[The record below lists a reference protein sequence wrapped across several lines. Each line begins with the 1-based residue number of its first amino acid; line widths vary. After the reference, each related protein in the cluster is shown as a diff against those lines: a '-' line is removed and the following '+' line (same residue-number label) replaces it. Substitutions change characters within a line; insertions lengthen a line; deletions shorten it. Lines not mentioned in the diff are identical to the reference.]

1 MSEIRTTKDW
11 KEINLKDMT
20 DEHIINCIKKIK
32 RDGLIVKEVYCGWYA
47 WEDWDVEIY
56 RDEIGERDYWIEFC
70 LKISNRDNVF
80 SNNSA
85 AVGKKHQILT
95 LHIYCLFVCFLMF

>member
-11 KEINLKDMT
+11 KKINLKDMT

-32 RDGLIVKEVYCGWYA
+32 RDGLIVKEYYCWWYD

-56 RDEIGERDYWIEFC
+56 RDEDEERERLIKFYEELLRRKWLNF
-70 LKISNRDNVF
+70 
-80 SNNSA
+80 
-85 AVGKKHQILT
+85 
-95 LHIYCLFVCFLMF
+95 

>member
-1 MSEIRTTKDW
+1 MGEIRTTKDW

-56 RDEIGERDYWIEFC
+56 RDEIGERERLINFYEELLRRKWLNF
-70 LKISNRDNVF
+70 
-80 SNNSA
+80 
-85 AVGKKHQILT
+85 
-95 LHIYCLFVCFLMF
+95 

>member
-32 RDGLIVKEVYCGWYA
+32 RDGLIVKEVYCWWYA
-47 WEDWDVEIY
+47 WEGWDVEIY
-56 RDEIGERDYWIEFC
+56 RDEDGERERLIKFYEELLRRKWLNF
-70 LKISNRDNVF
+70 
-80 SNNSA
+80 
-85 AVGKKHQILT
+85 
-95 LHIYCLFVCFLMF
+95 